1 MVPPPILANERQR
14 GCILRAKSALDDA
27 IEAVGSPS
35 PWMLPPCASDE
46 GLNALLEL
54 TGERATDAVVGQVF
68 AQFCVGK

>member
-1 MVPPPILANERQR
+1 MHP
-14 GCILRAKSALDDA
+14 RAKSALDDA
-27 IEAVGSPS
+27 IEAVGSA
-35 PWMLPPCASDE
+35 LTLDAATVCIDE